1 MCSPLH
7 QIFLVFLALSLFQS
21 QVTVDARGVGT
32 FGPCPL
38 LNFPNQNGELGRR
51 LGSDEDSDRR
61 VPRCSHVATD
71 ELEIASLGNYYSVV
85 KQAKRG
91 ILTFLRQ
98 LNTSTKEMTPRA
110 LLFFLVFC
118 LQFVALIFSVP

>member
-1 MCSPLH
+1 M
-7 QIFLVFLALSLFQS
+7 
-21 QVTVDARGVGT
+21 DARGVGT

-71 ELEIASLGNYYSVV
+71 ELDIACLG
-85 KQAKRG
+85 K
-91 ILTFLRQ
+91 
-98 LNTSTKEMTPRA
+98 
-110 LLFFLVFC
+110 
-118 LQFVALIFSVP
+118 

>member
-1 MCSPLH
+1 MFVPVL
-7 QIFLVFLALSLFQS
+7 FLNA

-71 ELEIASLGNYYSVV
+71 ELEIACLG
-85 KQAKRG
+85 K
-91 ILTFLRQ
+91 
-98 LNTSTKEMTPRA
+98 
-110 LLFFLVFC
+110 
-118 LQFVALIFSVP
+118 